1 MRIQRRG
8 RRRQTG
14 AEWTRRQADRWEQRH
29 EGRKVGTEKDRKGD
43 REMAGEH
50 MGPKR
55 AP

>member
-1 MRIQRRG
+1 MSG
-8 RRRQTG
+8 
-14 AEWTRRQADRWEQRH
+14 QADRWEQRH